1 MRNIEREKRDGRE
14 DARDTKF
21 KKVSMIQ
28 SQKRRI
34 RRGQKRREGM
44 KR

>member
-1 MRNIEREKRDGRE
+1 MKNIKREKRNERD
-14 DARDTKF
+14 DARDTNF

>member
-1 MRNIEREKRDGRE
+1 MHATRRRANEKHRDKKDGRE
-14 DARDTKF
+14 DARDTKL

-34 RRGQKRREGM
+34 RRE
-44 KR
+44 